1 MSGQKRIA
9 DYGYQIG
16 EFPKGARNKI
26 TDVPGVTVG
35 HWTHHS
41 ETQHTGVT
49 VVRPHPENVYMKK
62 PVAAS
67 YVLNGYG
74 KTAGLIQVDEL
85 GYLETPIALTGTLN
99 VGLVQDALVEYTLQ
113 QCEKDGVHIRSINP
127 VVGECNDGTLGDN
140 HRRLV
145 GQAEVFAALAGAAA
159 DFAEG
164 DVGAGSGMI
173 CHELKGGIGSASR
186 MLALGGKEYTLG
198 VLVQANHGQLPDFQL
213 CGAPLGKEIV
223 AKLQDHTPRETEQGS
238 CMMILATDLPL
249 SDRQLRRVIKRMGA
263 GLVRG
268 GSRLGHG
275 SGDVCIGFT
284 TSNCVL
290 EKHSC
295 EFYTQQVL
303 QEDKMDVPFR
313 AAVEACEEAVLNAMV
328 CAQSRFGVDGKQY
341 HALAEFL
348 PTHCS
353 SSQK

>member
-1 MSGQKRIA
+1 MSAQKRIA
-9 DYGYQIG
+9 AYGYTIG
-16 EFPKGARNKI
+16 EYPRGARNKI
-26 TDVPGVTVG
+26 TDVAGVAVG

-49 VVRPHPENVYMKK
+49 VVVPHTENVYLKK
-62 PVAAS
+62 PVAAG

-74 KTAGLIQVDEL
+74 KTAGLMQVDEL

-113 QCEKDGVHIRSINP
+113 QCAKDGVHIRSINP
-127 VVGECNDGTLGDN
+127 LVGECNDGTLGNN

-145 GQAEVFAALAGAAA
+145 GQAEVFAAIDAASA

-186 MLALGGKEYTLG
+186 LITFGGKTYTIG
-198 VLVQANHGQLPDFQL
+198 VLVQANHGQMPDLQIA
-213 CGAPLGKEIV
+213 GAPIGKAI
-223 AKLQDHTPRETEQGS
+223 AKQLADPTPRKTEQGS
-238 CMMILATDLPL
+238 CMMVLATDLPL

-263 GLVRG
+263 GLVRN

-284 TSNCVL
+284 TANCVL
-290 EKHSC
+290 EKDTNA
-295 EFYTQQVL
+295 FATQTVL
-303 QEDKMDVPFR
+303 HEDKIDAAFR

-328 CAQSRFGVDGKQY
+328 CAKTVQRVDGKIY
-341 HALAEFL
+341 HSLAEFL
-348 PTHCS
+348 G
-353 SSQK
+353 Q

>member
-1 MSGQKRIA
+1 MRAVKRIA

-16 EFPKGARNKI
+16 EYPRGARNQI
-26 TDVPGVTVG
+26 TDVAGVAVG
-35 HWTHHS
+35 HWTYHS
-41 ETQHTGVT
+41 DTQHTGVT
-49 VVRPHPENVYMKK
+49 VIVPHAENIYRKK
-62 PVAAS
+62 PVAAG

-74 KTAGLIQVDEL
+74 KTAGLMQVDEL

-113 QCEKDGVHIRSINP
+113 QCEKDGLRIRSINP
-127 VVGECNDGTLGDN
+127 LVGECNDGTLGNN

-145 GQAEVFAALAGAAA
+145 GQAEVFAALDAAGA

-186 MLALGGKEYTLG
+186 VITYGDRQYTIG
-198 VLVQANHGQLPDFQL
+198 VLVQANHGQMPDLQL
-213 CGAPLGKEIV
+213 CGAPIGKRI
-223 AKLQDHTPRETEQGS
+223 ALQLADPAPRTAEQGS

-263 GLVRG
+263 GLVRN

-284 TSNCVL
+284 TANVVIEGDENVFS
-290 EKHSC
+290 
-295 EFYTQQVL
+295 TQTL
-303 QEDKMDVPFR
+303 LHEDKLDTAFR

-328 CAQSRFGVDGKQY
+328 CAKAVQGMDGKTY
-341 HALAEFL
+341 HSLAEFL
-348 PTHCS
+348 AE
-353 SSQK
+353 

>member
-1 MSGQKRIA
+1 MSAAAPKRLADFQRRSAEFNYKIA
-9 DYGYQIG
+9 EY
-16 EFPKGARNKI
+16 PTGARNQI
-26 TDVPGVTVG
+26 TDVAGVAVG

-49 VVRPHPENVYMKK
+49 VIVPHAENIYLKK
-62 PVAAS
+62 PVAAA

-74 KTAGLIQVDEL
+74 KTAGLMQVDEL

-113 QCEKDGVHIRSINP
+113 QCEKDGVRIRSINP
-127 VVGECNDGTLGDN
+127 LVGECNDGTLGDN

-145 GQAEVFAALAGAAA
+145 GQAEVFAAIADAKP

-186 MLALGGKEYTLG
+186 VIEYDGVAYTIG
-198 VLVQANHGQLPDFQL
+198 VLVQANHGQLPDLQV
-213 CGAPLGKEIV
+213 CGAPLGKEIAAQLADPAPR
-223 AKLQDHTPRETEQGS
+223 AKEEGS

-263 GLVRG
+263 GLVRN

-284 TSNCVL
+284 TANCVL
-290 EKHSC
+290 EKDNLAIS
-295 EFYTQQVL
+295 TQRVL
-303 QEDKMDVPFR
+303 HEDKLDPAFR
-313 AAVEACEEAVLNAMV
+313 AAVEACEEAVLNAMLNATA
-328 CAQSRFGVDGKQY
+328 CLGIDGKTY

-348 PTHCS
+348 
-353 SSQK
+353 

>member
-1 MSGQKRIA
+1 MSAEKRIA

-16 EFPKGARNKI
+16 EYPKGAGNKI
-26 TDVPGVTVG
+26 TDVAGVTVG

-41 ETQHTGVT
+41 DTQHTGVT
-49 VVRPHPENVYMKK
+49 VILPHGENVYRKK
-62 PVAAS
+62 PVAAG

-74 KTAGLIQVDEL
+74 KTAGLMQVEEL

-99 VGLVQDALVEYTLQ
+99 VGLVQDALVEYTLA
-113 QCEKDGVHIRSINP
+113 QCEKDGLRIRSINP
-127 VVGECNDGTLGDN
+127 LVGECNDGTLGNN

-145 GQAEVFAALAGAAA
+145 GQAEVFAALDAANV

-186 MLALGGKEYTLG
+186 VIEYGGTQYTIG
-198 VLVQANHGQLPDFQL
+198 VLVQANHGQMPDLQI
-213 CGAPLGKEIV
+213 CGDAIGKRIAKEVADPAPR
-223 AKLQDHTPRETEQGS
+223 AAEQGS

-263 GLVRG
+263 GLVRN

-275 SGDVCIGFT
+275 SGDVCVGFT
-284 TSNCVL
+284 TANYVL
-290 EKHSC
+290 EGD
-295 EFYTQQVL
+295 TQAFSTQTVL
-303 QEDKMDVPFR
+303 HEDKLDMAFR

-328 CAQSRFGVDGKQY
+328 CAKAVHGVDGKTY
-341 HALAEFL
+341 HSLSEFL
-348 PTHCS
+348 V
-353 SSQK
+353 